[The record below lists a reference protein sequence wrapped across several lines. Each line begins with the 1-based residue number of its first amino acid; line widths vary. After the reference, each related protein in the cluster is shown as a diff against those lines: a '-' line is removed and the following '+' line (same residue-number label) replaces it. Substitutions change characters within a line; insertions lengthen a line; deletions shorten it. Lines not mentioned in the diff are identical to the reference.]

1 MKVSMPRGLF
11 RSGSVRPVRTLV
23 ALVALAGLAAGTA
36 ACNDDVDRPAASASP
51 SALRSGSA
59 PPVDVLTESRA
70 LVERLY
76 QGTYR
81 PPDPTVRIAAKAKK
95 IALLSPSQASPSAA
109 IPVNAAAE
117 AAEALGWTAT
127 VLDMQYDPRRA
138 AGLVRDAINA
148 GVDAI
153 ISAVDCGYAP
163 DAFAEAKTKG
173 ILIAPL
179 FAFDCT
185 DPTVAGAPG
194 PSQFTTFVNWGDGQ
208 IDNAK
213 SIAAAGSIAASVLIA
228 ATNGTAKVL
237 SFTDPTSTILTY
249 TNAGFLAQMAR
260 CTGCK
265 VLESVNLVSAEGPAA
280 LQAKVRDALARHPDA
295 NAIRSSH
302 SSATQQFI
310 APALVASGRQND
322 VIVVGG
328 EGQDKDLDLIRTK
341 QGLNFTLNTDT
352 AWFGWTVVDTVNSAF
367 NGEKPRPNGLGGML
381 VDKDHNLPP
390 SGPVQH
396 NVNYKNVYR
405 KAWGVG

>member
-1 MKVSMPRGLF
+1 
-11 RSGSVRPVRTLV
+11 VRTLV
-23 ALVALAGLAAGTA
+23 ALVALAGLVAGTA
-36 ACNDDVDRPAASASP
+36 ACNDDADKPAASASP
-51 SALRSGSA
+51 SAVPSGSA
-59 PPVDVLTESRA
+59 PPVDVLTESKA

-76 QGTYR
+76 KGTYR
-81 PPDPTVRIAAKAKK
+81 PPDPTVRIAAKGKK
-95 IALLSPSQASPSAA
+95 IALLSPSQQSPSAVPA
-109 IPVNAAAE
+109 RNAAAE
-117 AAEALGWTAT
+117 AAEALGWKASI
-127 VLDMQYDPRRA
+127 LDMQYDPKRA
-138 AGLVRDAINA
+138 AGLIRDAINA

-153 ISAVDCGYAP
+153 ITTVDCGYAP
-163 DAFAEAKTKG
+163 DAFAEAKAKG

-185 DPTVAGAPG
+185 DPTVAGLPG

-213 SIAAAGSIAASVLIA
+213 SMAAAGTIAASVLIA

-237 SFTDPTSTILTY
+237 TFTDPTSTILTY

-265 VLESVNLVSAEGPAA
+265 VLETINLFSAEGPAA

-310 APALVASGRQND
+310 APALVAAGRQND
-322 VIVVGG
+322 VLVIGG

-341 QGLNFTLNTDT
+341 QGLNFTLSTDS
-352 AWFGWTVVDTVNSAF
+352 AWFGWAVVDTVNSAF
-367 NGEKPRPNGLGGML
+367 NREKPRPNGLGGML
-381 VDKDHNLPP
+381 VDKDHKLPP
-390 SGPVQH
+390 SGDYTGGVD
-396 NVNYKNVYR
+396 YKGAYQ
-405 KAWGVG
+405 KAWGI